1 MIDLEQL
8 IKDINQEGKN
18 IETYQD
24 LEKLKSKDKILIP
37 ILQKY
42 LKSTERV
49 NEKMFFVRCLGVK
62 GFTDATETLIEE
74 FLTSDNRSLK
84 WAIGNTLSI
93 ILDKSHEDDYIEII
107 KDKRHGITRQMF
119 AVALGKLKCEKALP
133 HFTSL
138 LNDEEINGHVIMA
151 LGYFKNYALT
161 ESVKPFLEHDEK
173 WKRREAEKTI
183 RKLEKFKA

>member
-1 MIDLEQL
+1 
-8 IKDINQEGKN
+8 
-18 IETYQD
+18 
-24 LEKLKSKDKILIP
+24 
-37 ILQKY
+37 
-42 LKSTERV
+42 
-49 NEKMFFVRCLGVK
+49 
-62 GFTDATETLIEE
+62 
-74 FLTSDNRSLK
+74 
-84 WAIGNTLSI
+84 
-93 ILDKSHEDDYIEII
+93 
-107 KDKRHGITRQMF
+107 MF